1 MSSTSNFAS
10 NFKRFGGCDGAD
22 DDVADVD
29 GIVDNT
35 FGICA
40 VAIVDASLGP
50 ALSNWRTL
58 LVVISSPL
66 VDAFDLFYMMI
77 NNFVYTFFDG
87 FFFFIELFL
96 YGRWATVSFSLFFL
110 FLY

>member
-10 NFKRFGGCDGAD
+10 NFKRFGGCDGVDDD

-50 ALSNWRTL
+50 ALSN
-58 LVVISSPL
+58 
-66 VDAFDLFYMMI
+66 
-77 NNFVYTFFDG
+77 
-87 FFFFIELFL
+87 
-96 YGRWATVSFSLFFL
+96 
-110 FLY
+110 